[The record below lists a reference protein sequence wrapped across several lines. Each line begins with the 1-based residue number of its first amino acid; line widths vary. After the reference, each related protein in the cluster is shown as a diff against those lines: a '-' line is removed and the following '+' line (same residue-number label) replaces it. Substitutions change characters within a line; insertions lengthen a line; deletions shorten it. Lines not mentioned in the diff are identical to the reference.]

1 MRSIVISLQVKGE
14 LPSFWHVICKSGPYQ
29 STDTTEQILQTGIE
43 LKAEGGFFV
52 AHYFILN
59 CKCSKNTSVTPEWSC
74 SKKQNKIKPRWG
86 CEEGIHLLCWFLYWP
101 VWKWKTA
108 QGPFVGAAPSFSVSA
123 FMFGCLWDRTWSY
136 AAGRGHPWGWM
147 APCFEMFLK
156 LGLFSPSVCPPGY
169 SGEK

>member
-14 LPSFWHVICKSGPYQ
+14 LPSLWHVICKSGPYQ

-108 QGPFVGAAPSFSVSA
+108 QGPFVGAAPSSLSLPLCLDA
-123 FMFGCLWDRTWSY
+123 FET
-136 AAGRGHPWGWM
+136 GREGMQLGEGILGDEWLHVLR
-147 APCFEMFLK
+147 CF
-156 LGLFSPSVCPPGY
+156 
-169 SGEK
+169 